1 MYRFAWNLFHQYLD
15 DRAIAHAED
24 IESLLH
30 GGDTHAVGVVD
41 GYHGDLRGGGEGKLL
56 YYYLQKNIIRVFLFG
71 PRISTICLYPLL

>member
-1 MYRFAWNLFHQYLD
+1 MYRFAWYLFHQYLD

-41 GYHGDLRGGGEGKLL
+41 GYHGDLMRG
-56 YYYLQKNIIRVFLFG
+56 
-71 PRISTICLYPLL
+71 